1 MEANKQHNNIS
12 SFEIEKLLSLY
23 WENETSLQ
31 EEEQLRSF
39 FNQKQVPDHLKKYQS
54 LFVYQA
60 LEKQKGVSENFENA
74 VLERIRQYEEPMK
87 PSMVSTFSNGW
98 MKYAAI
104 FILGFAMFLGYQSW
118 KGNQVTQIALE
129 DTEPTPE
136 EALEEARKALLLVSS
151 HLNKGEEQVTKLAT
165 FNEIQENYLLKNEKK
180 KL

>member
-1 MEANKQHNNIS
+1 MEANKQHNIS
-12 SFEIEKLLSLY
+12 SFEIEKLLSKY
-23 WENETSLQ
+23 WKNETSLQ

-39 FNQKQVPDHLKKYQS
+39 FNQQHVADHLKKYQS

-60 LEKQKGVSENFENA
+60 LEKQKRVSENFEND

-87 PSMVSTFSNGW
+87 PSIARTFSNSW

-104 FILGFAMFLGYQSW
+104 FILGFAVFLGYQSW
-118 KGNQVTQIALE
+118 KGNQIEHFALE
-129 DTEPTPE
+129 DTEQTPE
-136 EALEEARKALLLVSS
+136 EALKETKKALLLISA

-165 FNEIQENYLLKNEKK
+165 FNSVQENYLLKNEKK